1 MIVLGIE
8 TSCDETAA
16 ALVADGEKIL
26 ANVVASQ
33 ADLHGRFGGV
43 VPEIASRAH
52 LERLLPVLTSAL
64 NEAHLSLEA
73 IDAIAVTSRPG
84 LVGALLVGL
93 SAAKMLAWAL
103 NRPIVGVNH
112 LEAHIIVA
120 LLEKEAKF
128 PLVALVASGGHTSLF
143 LSTSFT
149 EHRLIGQTTDD
160 AAGEAF
166 DKVAGI
172 LGLGYLGG
180 PLVEKAARG
189 GNPKAQDFPRS
200 LLAED
205 SLNFSFSGV
214 KTAVLYH
221 LSGQNASKPPK
232 KLPSRELADVAA
244 SFQEA
249 VVDVL
254 VEKLLRA
261 AHRERVLSLA
271 LGGGVA
277 ANKTLREKV
286 SQAADSDGFTFYTPP
301 LNLCT
306 DNAVMIA
313 ALGYHKLKK
322 GLADDLTLDVYPRAS
337 EFVA

>member
-1 MIVLGIE
+1 LLVLGIE

-16 ALVADGEKIL
+16 AIVADGEQIL

-33 ADLHGRFGGV
+33 EDLHGRFGGV

-52 LERLLPVLTSAL
+52 LARFLPVLTSAL
-64 NEAHLSLEA
+64 SQARLDLQA
-73 IDAIAVTSRPG
+73 MDAIAVSNRPG

-93 SAAKMLAWAL
+93 SAAKTLAWAL
-103 NRPIVGVNH
+103 GCPMVGINH
-112 LEAHIIVA
+112 LEGHIIAA
-120 LLEKEAKF
+120 LMGEKPEF

-143 LSTSFT
+143 LSTSLT
-149 EHRLIGQTTDD
+149 QHRLIGQTTDD

-166 DKVAGI
+166 DKIASI

-189 GNPKAQDFPRS
+189 GNAGAFDFPRS
-200 LLAED
+200 LLGDD

-221 LSGQNASKPPK
+221 ITGQDAARPPK
-232 KLPSRELADVAA
+232 NLSPGEVADVAA

-261 AHRERVLSLA
+261 ARREKIRAVV

-277 ANKTLREKV
+277 ANKTLRDRV
-286 SQAADSDGFTFYTPP
+286 SEAAHAEGLNFYVPP

-306 DNAVMIA
+306 DNAVMVA
-313 ALGYHKLKK
+313 ALGYHKLKA
-322 GLADDLTLDVYPRAS
+322 GLADDLTLDAYPRAS
-337 EFVA
+337 DPGA

>member
-1 MIVLGIE
+1 MLVLGIE

-16 ALVADGEKIL
+16 AIVADGEEIR
-26 ANVVASQ
+26 ASVVASQ
-33 ADLHGRFGGV
+33 EDLHGRFGGV

-52 LERLLPVLTSAL
+52 LERFLPVLTTAL
-64 NEAHLSLEA
+64 NQAHLDLTA
-73 IDAIAVTSRPG
+73 IDAIAVSNRPG

-93 SAAKMLAWAL
+93 SAAKVLAWAL
-103 NRPIVGVNH
+103 NSSIVGVNH
-112 LEAHIIVA
+112 LEAHIIAA
-120 LLEKEAKF
+120 LMGKKVKF

-149 EHRLIGQTTDD
+149 QHGLIGQTTDD

-189 GNPKAQDFPRS
+189 GNPKTFDFPRS
-200 LLAED
+200 LLGED
-205 SLNFSFSGV
+205 SLDFSFSGV

-221 LSGQNASKPPK
+221 ISGQDATQSAE
-232 KLPSRELADVAA
+232 KLSSRELADVAA

-261 AHRERVLSLA
+261 AQREKVRSVA

-277 ANKTLREKV
+277 ANRTLRERV
-286 SQAADSDGFTFYTPP
+286 SEAARAEGFSFYVPP
-301 LNLCT
+301 LNLST
-306 DNAVMIA
+306 DNAVMVA
-313 ALGYHKLKK
+313 ALGYHRLKE
-322 GLADDLTLDVYPRAS
+322 GLADDLTLDAYPRAS
-337 EFVA
+337 DPGA

>member
-1 MIVLGIE
+1 MLLLGIE

-16 ALVADGEKIL
+16 ALVAEGEEIL

-52 LERLLPVLTSAL
+52 LERFLPVLTSAL
-64 NEAHLSLEA
+64 NEAHLDLEA
-73 IDAIAVTSRPG
+73 IDAIAVSNCPG

-93 SAAKMLAWAL
+93 SAAKILAWAL
-103 NRPIVGVNH
+103 KRPIIGINH
-112 LEAHIIVA
+112 LEAHIISA
-120 LLEKEAKF
+120 LMGKEERF

-149 EHRLIGQTTDD
+149 QHRLIGQTTDD

-180 PLVEKAARG
+180 PLVEKAARA
-189 GNPKAQDFPRS
+189 GNPKALGFPRS

-205 SLNFSFSGV
+205 SLDFSFSGV

-221 LSGQNASKPPK
+221 LSGQDATKPPM
-232 KLPSRELADVAA
+232 KLSSRELADVAA

-261 AHRERVLSLA
+261 ARRERVLSVA

-277 ANKTLREKV
+277 ANKTLRERV
-286 SQAADSDGFTFYTPP
+286 SQAADAEGLTFYVPP

-322 GLADDLTLDVYPRAS
+322 GSLNGLTLDAYPR
-337 EFVA
+337 VN

>member
-1 MIVLGIE
+1 
-8 TSCDETAA
+8 
-16 ALVADGEKIL
+16 
-26 ANVVASQ
+26 
-33 ADLHGRFGGV
+33 
-43 VPEIASRAH
+43 
-52 LERLLPVLTSAL
+52 
-64 NEAHLSLEA
+64 
-73 IDAIAVTSRPG
+73 
-84 LVGALLVGL
+84 
-93 SAAKMLAWAL
+93 
-103 NRPIVGVNH
+103 
-112 LEAHIIVA
+112 
-120 LLEKEAKF
+120 
-128 PLVALVASGGHTSLF
+128 VALVASGGHTSIF

-189 GNPKAQDFPRS
+189 GNPRALDFPRS
-200 LLAED
+200 LLGED
-205 SLNFSFSGV
+205 SLDFSFSGV

-221 LSGQNASKPPK
+221 ISGQDASSLPR
-232 KLPSRELADVAA
+232 KLSSGELADVAA

-249 VVDVL
+249 VVEVL

-261 AHRERVLSLA
+261 ARREKVPSVV

-277 ANKTLREKV
+277 ANKTLRGRV
-286 SQAADSDGFTFYTPP
+286 SEVAVAEGLNFYAPP

-306 DNAVMIA
+306 DNAVMVA

-322 GLADDLTLDVYPRAS
+322 GLADDLTLDAYPRTGESMA
-337 EFVA
+337 